1 MSDGFE
7 KFDAQKEP
15 SHSGEKIELLET
27 KLTKLENRLNEERFY
42 WVFGIV
48 ILINMAVFPHMDNSW
63 GGPVSITILEFI
75 GLVVLA
81 RKCGVDFIV
90 EITYRL
96 LDGWSKTKKR

>member
-1 MSDGFE
+1 
-7 KFDAQKEP
+7 
-15 SHSGEKIELLET
+15 
-27 KLTKLENRLNEERFY
+27 
-42 WVFGIV
+42 
-48 ILINMAVFPHMDNSW
+48 MAVFPHMDNSW